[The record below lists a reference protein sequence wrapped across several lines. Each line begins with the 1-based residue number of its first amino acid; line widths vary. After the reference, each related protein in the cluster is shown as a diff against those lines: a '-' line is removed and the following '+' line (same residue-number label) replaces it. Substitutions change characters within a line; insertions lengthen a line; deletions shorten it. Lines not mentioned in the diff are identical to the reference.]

1 MFPNDILA
9 GMILVVSLI
18 LTVVGLVAYK
28 RYRLK
33 GMIFST
39 TAFLIF
45 LLESLI
51 YMFNIFFNLQLDI
64 LFWTLLLNLVIL
76 IILYFSIS
84 LKG

>member
-18 LTVVGLVAYK
+18 LTIVGLVAYR
-28 RYRLK
+28 RYRMR
-33 GMIFST
+33 GIIFSSV
-39 TAFLIF
+39 AFLIF
-45 LLESLI
+45 LFESLI
-51 YMFNIFFNLQLDI
+51 YVFNIFFNLHLDI

-84 LKG
+84 VKG